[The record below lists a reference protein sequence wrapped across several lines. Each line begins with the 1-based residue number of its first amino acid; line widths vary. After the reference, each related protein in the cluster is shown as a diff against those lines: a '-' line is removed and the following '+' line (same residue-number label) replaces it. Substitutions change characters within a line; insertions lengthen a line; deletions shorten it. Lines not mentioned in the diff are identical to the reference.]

1 MSSSVRRTQESQLQ
15 PADAE
20 APIAAPSIATNGAN
34 GGANGKG
41 ATANGAN
48 GTTTPATYQSR
59 AGDDTNSLAL
69 YLRAISKYPLLTA
82 QEEQE
87 LGKAIATG
95 SKRLERVEHKLR
107 RESDNGASKT
117 DIGALEEEIER
128 IAAKLAAAKKRFI
141 NSNLRLVVSIAKR
154 FQNRGLSLL
163 DLIDEGNIGLIE
175 AVERFDY
182 RRGTR
187 FTTYGTWWIRQA
199 IIKSLADQGRSIRIP
214 IHMLH
219 TIKKSYFVARHLTEE
234 FGRRPS
240 LEEMADYMQLPLTKV
255 KNLVKL
261 SQDTTSL
268 DVTVDD
274 EQITSLAN
282 LIEDELAEDPVEV
295 VFNITLHDTLKEVLQ
310 KLSEREARIIQL
322 RYGLGGRGP
331 LTLEQT
337 GQIMRITRERVRQI
351 QEAALAKL
359 RRFRAIRDLE
369 GLV

>member
-1 MSSSVRRTQESQLQ
+1 MSSSARREPAPRVRE
-15 PADAE
+15 PAAAE
-20 APIAAPSIATNGAN
+20 PA
-34 GGANGKG
+34 GGASGNGNG
-41 ATANGAN
+41 RARAANGASAP
-48 GTTTPATYQSR
+48 TPYQPR

-69 YLRAISKYPLLTA
+69 YLRAISRYALLTA

-87 LGKAIATG
+87 LGKTIATG
-95 SKRLERVEHKLR
+95 SKRLERVERKLR
-107 RESDNGASKT
+107 RETDNGARAADLRS
-117 DIGALEEEIER
+117 LEDEIEGLSV
-128 IAAKLAAAKKRFI
+128 KLATAKKRFI
-141 NSNLRLVVSIAKR
+141 NSNLRLVVSIVKR

-219 TIKKSYFVARHLTEE
+219 TIKKSYYVACHLTEE

-255 KNLVKL
+255 KNIVKL

-295 VFNITLHDTLKEVLQ
+295 VFNITLHDTLNEVLQ

-322 RYGLGGRGP
+322 RYGLGAQGP

-359 RRFRAIRDLE
+359 RQFRAIRDLE

>member
-1 MSSSVRRTQESQLQ
+1 MSSSTRRAQ
-15 PADAE
+15 PPAAQHAGADSAVGIE
-20 APIAAPSIATNGAN
+20 PVAAN
-34 GGANGKG
+34 GSNGRDNSKPSP
-41 ATANGAN
+41 ANGASAPTN
-48 GTTTPATYQSR
+48 YQSR
-59 AGDDTNSLAL
+59 AEDDTNSLAF
-69 YLRAISKYPLLTA
+69 YLHAISRYALLTA

-87 LGKAIATG
+87 LGKTIANG
-95 SKRLERVEHKLR
+95 SKRLERFEHKLR
-107 RESDNGASKT
+107 RET
-117 DIGALEEEIER
+117 DIGELEEDIER

-214 IHMLH
+214 IHMLS

-234 FGRRPS
+234 LGRRPS

-255 KNLVKL
+255 KNIVKH

-295 VFNITLHDTLKEVLQ
+295 VFNITLHDTLNEVLQ

-322 RYGLGGRGP
+322 RYGLGGHGP

-337 GQIMRITRERVRQI
+337 GRIMRITRERVRQI

-369 GLV
+369 GIV

>member
-1 MSSSVRRTQESQLQ
+1 MSSSARRE
-15 PADAE
+15 PAPRAREPAAAE
-20 APIAAPSIATNGAN
+20 PPGGTNG
-34 GGANGKG
+34 NGKER
-41 ATANGAN
+41 AANGASAP
-48 GTTTPATYQSR
+48 TPYQPR

-69 YLRAISKYPLLTA
+69 YLRAISRYPLLTA

-87 LGKAIATG
+87 LGKTIATG
-95 SKRLERVEHKLR
+95 SKRLERVERKLR
-107 RESDNGASKT
+107 RETDNGARVADLRS
-117 DIGALEEEIER
+117 LEDEIEGLSV
-128 IAAKLAAAKKRFI
+128 KLATAKKRFI

-255 KNLVKL
+255 KNIVKL

-295 VFNITLHDTLKEVLQ
+295 VFNITLHDTLNEVLQ

-322 RYGLGGRGP
+322 RYGLGGKGP

-359 RRFRAIRDLE
+359 RQFRAIRDLE